1 MPARTPASCASGKS
15 TYTMPTRLAASSV
28 GEMLRTVPV
37 TLSPELVRTVTAS
50 PTCTRAMSWP
60 EISARHS
67 MRPWRTMRNISVPAC
82 GTAPTV
88 AVREEITPSSGA
100 VMRAKPCRVFC
111 NCSMARAACTC
122 AAVALAAVLSW
133 LICCWLKAPV
143 PSMLR
148 ARSALD
154 WASCACACAESKLA
168 CACSTSAS
176 MVSVAKVASTWPFF
190 TSSPTLTF
198 KSAKRKPCVCVLME
212 MSCQAAMLPLATNSS
227 GTSPFS
233 ATTVCTVNAGRAAVL
248 SAASVLG
255 EHAVTRLPPKA
266 RAMARAMSERYWS
279 FFMVFCWRCVAIYL
293 MAAWGRFG

>member
-1 MPARTPASCASGKS
+1 MNRADLVAI
-15 TYTMPTRLAASSV
+15 LAAKND
-28 GEMLRTVPV
+28 
-37 TLSPELVRTVTAS
+37 LSK
-50 PTCTRAMSWP
+50 
-60 EISARHS
+60 
-67 MRPWRTMRNISVPAC
+67 
-82 GTAPTV
+82 V
-88 AVREEITPSSGA
+88 AA
-100 VMRAKPCRVFC
+100 
-111 NCSMARAACTC
+111 N
-122 AAVALAAVLSW
+122 AVLDT
-133 LICCWLKAPV
+133 LIDTIQTAVKKGDAVQLV
-143 PSMLR
+143 G
-148 ARSALD
+148 
-154 WASCACACAESKLA
+154 
-168 CACSTSAS
+168 
-176 MVSVAKVASTWPFF
+176 FG
-190 TSSPTLTF
+190 TF